1 MTDEV
6 IEALGK
12 FIATKI
18 LKQPD
23 YTIAPDEPLL
33 TSGLVDSISLMDI
46 VLFAEDTYDVRI
58 EDTELIPDK
67 INTLNQI
74 AALIH
79 SREAS

>member
-1 MTDEV
+1 MTDEI

-23 YTIAPDEPLL
+23 YAIAPDEPLL

-46 VLFAEDTYDVRI
+46 VLFAEDTYGVRI
-58 EDTELIPDK
+58 EDTELVPDK
-67 INTLNQI
+67 INTLKQL